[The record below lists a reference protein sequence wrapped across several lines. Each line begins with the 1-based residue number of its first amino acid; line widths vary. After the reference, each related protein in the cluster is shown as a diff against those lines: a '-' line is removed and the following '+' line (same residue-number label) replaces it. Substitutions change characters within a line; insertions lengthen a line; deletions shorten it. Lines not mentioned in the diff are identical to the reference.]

1 MTDRVRMDHRFEPCT
16 CDSSLPSHALPPCQV
31 RLDKS
36 RNGTASLRRYV
47 ALQWPS
53 LILTT
58 MRSGLDNIKEI
69 IGTLDRSEVPGVLA
83 VHFRHLVATVQ
94 RFWEFSILYQ
104 HFPWKW
110 ELVLDSSPDVRA
122 RTLKEAESEWK
133 FLVGMEQRFEDA
145 SAAFP
150 LKDVPHVRWHVYREI
165 MTLCEENKF
174 CATNE
179 VISLISSWQADPCSS
194 LGCEDSFRVL
204 RQAERKHSGGEVSA
218 VQLQASSIKA
228 LEQRYGDQ
236 IEHVTVE
243 PSCVH
248 SVPLKTVVKPAIFTA
263 KRDTASDTGLA
274 TFGQMV
280 KETIPSAHHF
290 TRRCLNLWTTVKARN
305 GDLSNSW
312 VPELIRPGQVLV

>member
-1 MTDRVRMDHRFEPCT
+1 M
-16 CDSSLPSHALPPCQV
+16 
-31 RLDKS
+31 
-36 RNGTASLRRYV
+36 

-179 VISLISSWQADPCSS
+179 VISLISSWQADPCSQS
-194 LGCEDSFRVL
+194 RL
-204 RQAERKHSGGEVSA
+204 
-218 VQLQASSIKA
+218 
-228 LEQRYGDQ
+228 
-236 IEHVTVE
+236 
-243 PSCVH
+243 
-248 SVPLKTVVKPAIFTA
+248 
-263 KRDTASDTGLA
+263 
-274 TFGQMV
+274 
-280 KETIPSAHHF
+280 
-290 TRRCLNLWTTVKARN
+290 
-305 GDLSNSW
+305 
-312 VPELIRPGQVLV
+312 